1 MIGVDWCDGSKYNFD
16 RQTDRFKNYISL
28 GYFCEVAKDL
38 EKLGLRNQSSPFD
51 WVISYFPNVINA
63 IDKGVTQWGQALES
77 WNKKEEKP
85 SENFVKDL

>member
-1 MIGVDWCDGSKYNFD
+1 M
-16 RQTDRFKNYISL
+16 
-28 GYFCEVAKDL
+28 
-38 EKLGLRNQSSPFD
+38 
-51 WVISYFPNVINA
+51 ISYFPNVINA